1 MNKLRGAWN
10 ILLGVGMYI
19 QGVQTCGDYMFSGHT
34 VWLTLLTH
42 FITECNLKLLSI
54 LVWIILKSSPKNSQ
68 NFASDFLH
76 IFYIL
81 WD

>member
-1 MNKLRGAWN
+1 
-10 ILLGVGMYI
+10 
-19 QGVQTCGDYMFSGHT
+19 MFSGHT

-68 NFASDFLH
+68 NFASEFLH